1 MTVASFLE
9 AFPEFT
15 DVNTETPDLVSAK
28 LAQAARR
35 VASGTVAAFLR
46 DDLIAYLAAH
56 LLATSPQGQQA
67 RMVSK
72 DGRTTYLE
80 EYERL
85 CRTVPTGPVAA

>member
-28 LAQAARR
+28 LAQATRR
-35 VASGTVAAFLR
+35 VAEGTVSAFLR

-56 LLATSPQGQQA
+56 LIATSPQGQQA
-67 RMVSK
+67 RLSS
-72 DGRTTYLE
+72 DAGSSTYLV
-80 EYERL
+80 EYQRL

>member
-1 MTVASFLE
+1 MTVPSFLS

-15 DVNTETPDLVSAK
+15 DVSTETPGLVAAK

-35 VASGTVAAFLR
+35 VAAGSVAEFLR

-56 LLATSPQGQQA
+56 LIATSPQGQQA
-67 RMVSK
+67 RLSS
-72 DGRTTYLE
+72 DAGSSTYLS
-80 EYERL
+80 EYQRL